1 MKWTSRLLIVFV
13 ALCLSGSAVLA
24 RNILEKK
31 MYYYTFEKKTGE
43 AKFWALYLGNYNCKL
58 TRKYPGEGDVQVD
71 ASVNLQMLSSGYVEG
86 NGYCAKGKLE
96 CLPTMTIKNE
106 NGSRR
111 IEIDSIDFIYNEGQ
125 NVQLKSGE
133 KGEFVLDLEGNIV
146 TPNRFILRE
155 YKLTDYFG
163 EQILKEGSEE
173 TALNAISL
181 SKDGIV
187 RAQKAMSS
195 SASSG
200 SK

>member
-1 MKWTSRLLIVFV
+1 MKWSSRLLIVFV
-13 ALCLSGSAVLA
+13 ALCLSVSAVLA

-31 MYYYTFEKKTGE
+31 MYYYSYEKKTGE
-43 AKFWALYLGNYNCKL
+43 AKYWALYLGNYNCKL

-71 ASVNLQMLSSGYVEG
+71 ASINLQMLSSGYVEG
-86 NGYCAKGKLE
+86 NGYCAKGKLD

-106 NGSRR
+106 NGSHR
-111 IEIDSIDFIYNEGQ
+111 IEMDSIDCIYDEGQ
-125 NVQLKSGE
+125 KVQLKNGE
-133 KGEFVLDLEGNIV
+133 KGDFVLDLEGNIV
-146 TPNRFILRE
+146 TPNRFIMRE

-181 SKDGIV
+181 TKEGIA
-187 RAQKAMSS
+187 RAQKAMGS
-195 SASSG
+195 SAPST

>member
-31 MYYYTFEKKTGE
+31 MYYYTYEKKSGE

-111 IEIDSIDFIYNEGQ
+111 IEMDSIDFIYNEGQ

-155 YKLTDYFG
+155 YKLTEYFG
-163 EQILKEGSEE
+163 EQILKEGSQE

-181 SKDGIV
+181 SKDGIA

-195 SASSG
+195 SSSG